1 MYNPLLK
8 TFVCVAD
15 CGSFSRA
22 AGKLFIS
29 VPAVQ
34 KQVNALESHL
44 GVRLLE
50 RTRRGVSLTEA
61 GSSIYADAL
70 RRFALAER
78 AVAKARQYE
87 QSARKI
93 FRVGTS
99 MLYPGKFFMDLWQ
112 KIEHKLPG
120 YTIQIVPF
128 ADHHAEIIN
137 ELRRIGEK
145 YDFIVGPCDSDFWKS
160 ICSYHILGHLPL
172 CVAVPKGH
180 RLAERDR
187 LTLTD
192 LYDETVL
199 AGGHGDSP
207 VIDRARTLLAQHPHI
222 HIEDVPHFYDAGTFN
237 RSEREKKILLTL
249 DCWRDVHPSL
259 VTIAV
264 DWDFAV
270 PYGILYPKQ
279 PAAHIQQFF
288 QVLRD
293 LLP

>member
-1 MYNPLLK
+1 MYNPSLK

-15 CGSFSRA
+15 CGSLSKA

-34 KQVNALESHL
+34 KQINALESHL
-44 GVRLLE
+44 GLKLLD
-50 RTRRGVSLTEA
+50 RTRRGVTLTEA
-61 GSSIYADAL
+61 GNVIYADAQRL
-70 RRFALAER
+70 FALTER

-112 KIEHKLPG
+112 RIEHKLSA
-120 YTIQIVPF
+120 YTVQIVPF

-137 ELRRIGEK
+137 ELRLLGKK
-145 YDFIVGPCDSDFWKS
+145 YDFIVGPCNSGFWET
-160 ICSYHILGHLPL
+160 ICNYHILGYLPL
-172 CVAVPKGH
+172 CLAVPKGH
-180 RLAERDR
+180 RLADKNR
-187 LTLTD
+187 LTISD
-192 LYDETVL
+192 LHGETVL
-199 AGGHGDSP
+199 AGVQGDSP
-207 VIDRARTLLAQHPHI
+207 VIDRVRTLLAQHPHI

-259 VTIAV
+259 ATIAV
-264 DWDFAV
+264 DWNFAV